1 MLSGLAIRCLNR
13 PMGRTTGFTLV
24 EMVVTMVVIGV
35 LFAVASPIFSTALQ
49 SYAEGSARLQTLTKA
64 RYATERIAR
73 ELREVTFN
81 SAALP
86 PQYSFTVLGSNLVT
100 FVRNDNGTIRT
111 VTIAAAP
118 PAVTLRYSNPVVNPP
133 PTLTDEL
140 AAATDLVFTYYDRN
154 GVLLGAPTGAT
165 VAAVQVSLTLTK
177 DGVAHTQQTRVT
189 LRNN

>member
-1 MLSGLAIRCLNR
+1 MRSGLATRR
-13 PMGRTTGFTLV
+13 PDRPVGRATGFTLV

-49 SYAEGSARLQTLTKA
+49 SYAEGSERLQTLTKA

-73 ELREVTFN
+73 ELREVQHTG
-81 SAALP
+81 AG
-86 PQYSFTVLGSNLVT
+86 YSIAFFGANRIVFTNTTPRIVT
-100 FVRNDNGTIRT
+100 V
-111 VTIAAAP
+111 AAAP
-118 PAVTLRYSNPVVNPP
+118 PAVTLQYNNPVVNPA

-140 AAATDLVFTYYDRN
+140 AAATDLSFTYLDSN
-154 GVLLGAPTGAT
+154 DVVLVAPTPAN
-165 VAAVQVSLTLTK
+165 VAAIQIRLTLTK